1 MNLYQTFNKLFATPK
16 GVAQITGQKGSGV
29 VVAQTLGGVFV
40 VLQGEGEVGDMIYYD
55 RQTHHVTGQA
65 PKGERGEFGV

>member
-29 VVAQTLGGVFV
+29 VVGTDTRWGVCGAKRTSTGGRYG
-40 VLQGEGEVGDMIYYD
+40 LL
-55 RQTHHVTGQA
+55 
-65 PKGERGEFGV
+65 